1 MKNLYYIS
9 IILIISFFSCKKLD
23 IARINKITTNSVLVT
38 NTSVTAKGT
47 IIDID
52 KDGITKY
59 GHCWATNST
68 PTINDFKTEFD
79 NADAGKEFTSTLT
92 QLSAN
97 TTYYVCSYASNSKQ
111 TIYGEIKEFKI
122 SSFSSVSIVT
132 NQLQIL
138 SETTFSVNASITN
151 LGSLSALDYGHCWSP
166 HTAPTV
172 NDYKTSNGITLSDIN
187 YPSTATGLNLETN
200 YYVRAYVKLDNNSI
214 IYSNEL
220 SVLIPDLSVSTNSFV
235 ISGGNATLQGTI
247 INLGVLPVIDH
258 GHCWS
263 TTTSNP
269 NFNDN
274 VISKGATL
282 STGPFYTNLNGLV
295 SGTVY
300 YYRAYARK
308 GTTLKYGVVKSFT
321 Y

>member
-1 MKNLYYIS
+1 MKKNYYILLLLILS
-9 IILIISFFSCKKLD
+9 IFSCKKID
-23 IARINKITTNSVLVT
+23 IARINKITTNTVLVT

-59 GHCWATNST
+59 GHCWATNSN

-97 TTYYVCSYASNSKQ
+97 TTYYVCSYATNSKQ

-122 SSFSSVSIVT
+122 SSFSSVSIVA

-138 SETTFSVNASITN
+138 SETTFSINGNITN
-151 LGSLSALDYGHCWSP
+151 LGSLSALDYGHCWAT

-172 NDYKTSNGITLSDIN
+172 NDYKTANGIILGDIN
-187 YPSTATGLNLETN
+187 FPSTATGLNLETT
-200 YYVRAYVKLDNNSI
+200 YYVRAYIKLDNSSI

-220 SVLIPDLSVSTNSFV
+220 SVLIPE
-235 ISGGNATLQGTI
+235 
-247 INLGVLPVIDH
+247 
-258 GHCWS
+258 
-263 TTTSNP
+263 
-269 NFNDN
+269 
-274 VISKGATL
+274 
-282 STGPFYTNLNGLV
+282 
-295 SGTVY
+295 
-300 YYRAYARK
+300 
-308 GTTLKYGVVKSFT
+308 
-321 Y
+321 